1 MKYTADCPQC
11 ETEFEIGGPLSAA
24 AGLRCPSCGND
35 FTPEKIHRQ
44 EAGLQD
50 AQHLNVTPQ
59 GDGKGQASS
68 SSVAVNNSE
77 YERLHSL
84 AGILKMSAL
93 VSFALSVLAVIIGV
107 AQGMG
112 GDEPGAVWYYVSGGL
127 WSMGIVLIILSQ
139 LVHIRAGMEKL
150 SRK

>member
-44 EAGLQD
+44 E
-50 AQHLNVTPQ
+50 Q
-59 GDGKGQASS
+59 GDGKGQTPSNI
-68 SSVAVNNSE
+68 AVNNSE
-77 YERLHSL
+77 YERLYSL
-84 AGILKMSAL
+84 AGILKTAAL
-93 VSFALSVLAVIIGV
+93 VSVALSVLAVIMGVSQGIG
-107 AQGMG
+107 G
-112 GDEPGAVWYYVSGGL
+112 GEPSMVWYYVSGGL
-127 WSMGIVLIILSQ
+127 WSMGIVVIILSQ
-139 LVHIRAGMEKL
+139 LVHIRAGLEKL